1 MFQGKIKIGSVNR
14 MFKKGVV
21 VALEEPELENNS
33 QNIMVSKK
41 KI

>member
-1 MFQGKIKIGSVNR
+1 ML
-14 MFKKGVV
+14 KKGVV
-21 VALEEPELENNS
+21 VALEELELENNS

>member
-1 MFQGKIKIGSVNR
+1 